1 MEHMMV
7 SLVADLEWDGNKKP
21 ASCDAG
27 FW

>member
-1 MEHMMV
+1 MMV